1 MLECARQSETH
12 RNPREEAPQSL
23 LFEEIQRP
31 QNRSKGIEKVGQ
43 CIPRRLCVSREIK
56 IYSTLSRKK
65 QILSTIEAGHVR
77 MYACGVTVY
86 DDNHIGHAMQAIFF
100 DVIRNYLEYAGYKV
114 TYVRNYTDVDDK
126 IINRANELGIS
137 PRDLAEGVIKSSIED
152 LSELGVKP
160 ATHEPKVSES
170 IPEIIAMIQE
180 LIDKDSAYAT
190 ESGDVYYRVR
200 NNPDYGKLSNRKIDE
215 LKSGTRELQRGE
227 KEEHIDFALWKQD
240 DTEDASWESPWG
252 KGRPGWHIEC
262 SAMSKKFLGPNFDIH
277 GGGLDLVFPHHENEI
292 AQSESANGC
301 SYANVWMHSGL
312 LTINRQKMSKSL
324 GNFITIKDFL
334 KKWPGEVLRL
344 GYLQNHYSSNIDF
357 SEDIFKTCRK
367 RLLYYYE
374 TLKSLNDYTDSNE
387 RGEIANSQVPVDKY
401 REDFHKH
408 MSENFNTPAAIA
420 SINDVMKQANQILKK
435 KKTPQTVNTI
445 LCLSELL
452 SEWGMVLGLFQ
463 REPATFIENLKLQL
477 LPELGITK
485 PEIEKL
491 LADRWQARLNKD
503 WKRSD
508 EIRDELR
515 TKGISVN
522 DGTSS
527 SSWTIAEL
535 ADD

>member
-1 MLECARQSETH
+1 MD
-12 RNPREEAPQSL
+12 
-23 LFEEIQRP
+23 
-31 QNRSKGIEKVGQ
+31 Q
-43 CIPRRLCVSREIK
+43 CIPRRESVTREIK
-56 IYSTLSRKK
+56 IYSTLNKK
-65 QILSTIEAGHVR
+65 KKILSTIEAGHVR

-126 IINRANELGIS
+126 IINRANEMGIS
-137 PRDLAEGVIKSSIED
+137 PRHLAENVIKSSIED
-152 LSELGVKP
+152 LTELGVKP

-170 IPEIIAMIQE
+170 IPEITSMIQD
-180 LIDKDSAYAT
+180 LIDRDAAYSTAK
-190 ESGDVYYRVR
+190 GDVYYRVR
-200 NNPDYGKLSNRKIDE
+200 SNHEYGKLSNRKIDE
-215 LKSGTRELQRGE
+215 LKSGTREVNRGE
-227 KEEHIDFALWKQD
+227 KEDDLDFALWKQD
-240 DTEDASWESPWG
+240 DTEDASWKSPWG

-262 SAMSKKFLGPNFDIH
+262 SAMAKKFLGTNFDIH

-301 SYANVWMHSGL
+301 AYANVWMHSGL

-324 GNFITIKDFL
+324 GNFITIKEFL

-357 SEDIFKTCRK
+357 SEDIFRTCRK

-374 TLKSLNDYTDSNE
+374 TLKSLKDYAGSNDGKQS
-387 RGEIANSQVPVDKY
+387 INSLIPIDKY
-401 REDFHKH
+401 REEFHKL

-420 SINDVMKQANQILKK
+420 CINDVMKQANQILKK
-435 KKTPQTVNTI
+435 KRTTQTQNTA
-445 LCLSELL
+445 LCLTHLL
-452 SEWGMVLGLFQ
+452 TEWGEVLGLFQ
-463 REPATFIENLKLQL
+463 HEPAAFIDSLKLQL
-477 LPELGITK
+477 LPDLEITK
-485 PEIEKL
+485 PVIEKL
-491 LADRWQARLNKD
+491 LAERWQARSDKN

-515 TKGISVN
+515 TKGIVVN

-535 ADD
+535 VDD